1 MNITI
6 EINDAVATNALSSWV
21 TVERIKAGSA
31 DERSRINADCQQ
43 FGLQQ
48 TTMQS
53 ILTFIGNAILGYLQ
67 ENANT
72 ATTSLIPLLINFLG
86 RSAAQTP
93 STAASIPK
101 DKFDFDVAKIRI
113 KDNEEQKPTQ
123 PEKPETPVG

>member
-21 TVERIKAGSA
+21 SVERFKADSA
-31 DERSRINADCQQ
+31 EERSRINADCQQ

-67 ENANT
+67 KNANT
-72 ATTSLIPLLINFLG
+72 ATTSLVPLLINFLG
-86 RSAAQTP
+86 HSAAQTP
-93 STAASIPK
+93 STAASMPT
-101 DKFDFDVAKIRI
+101 DKFDVAKISI

>member
-21 TVERIKAGSA
+21 TVERFKADSA

-67 ENANT
+67 KNANT
-72 ATTSLIPLLINFLG
+72 ATTSLVPLLINFLG
-86 RSAAQTP
+86 QSAQTP
-93 STAASIPK
+93 SKAATPQ
-101 DKFDFDVAKIRI
+101 DKFDVAKISI

-123 PEKPETPVG
+123 PKTPEKPETPVG

>member
-21 TVERIKAGSA
+21 SVERFKADSA
-31 DERSRINADCQQ
+31 EERSRINADCQQ

-67 ENANT
+67 KNANT
-72 ATTSLIPLLINFLG
+72 ATTSLVPLLINFLG
-86 RSAAQTP
+86 HSAAQTP
-93 STAASIPK
+93 SRAASMPQ
-101 DKFDFDVAKIRI
+101 DKFDVAKISI

>member
-21 TVERIKAGSA
+21 TVERIKADSA
-31 DERSRINADCQQ
+31 DEHNRINADCQQ

-67 ENANT
+67 KNANT
-72 ATTSLIPLLINFLG
+72 ATTSLVPLLINFLG

-93 STAASIPK
+93 STAAMPK
-101 DKFDFDVAKIRI
+101 DKFDVAKISI

-123 PEKPETPVG
+123 PEKPETPVS